1 MSSVRENERSQGKMQ
16 VHIKARELAVYT
28 IRITKN
34 EKVFVPEYFNTVTNQ
49 IISAALD
56 IHLCLWEANNIRVE
70 SVEEKDTRRKYQQ
83 IAVAKCNRLLALIDI
98 ARPLFHLSS
107 KRVKYWSKL
116 IIEVRK
122 LAVAW
127 KASDHERYKHIGM

>member
-1 MSSVRENERSQGKMQ
+1 MQ

-34 EKVFVPEYFNTVTNQ
+34 EKVFVPEYFNTVTSQ

-83 IAVAKCNRLLALIDI
+83 IAVAKCNRLLALIDMI
-98 ARPLFHLSS
+98 NNGEDFQ
-107 KRVKYWSKL
+107 
-116 IIEVRK
+116 
-122 LAVAW
+122 AVYG
-127 KASDHERYKHIGM
+127 K